1 MTPVSCPVRDN
12 NAYHRYRS
20 ATCRRYVA
28 SRPTRNGS
36 ANGRWTR
43 TCGTSANR
51 RVNAIAPSRPA
62 LTAMLD
68 SVRSPRSVVARA
80 GMKFEIPSVVLIPP
94 IPTRKPKRRRRIGSG
109 CQPNRADTVV
119 LRTAVRV
126 VTGPDTI
133 VSVPGSRQWNEGR
146 SHCRRCRPGTSS
158 SSRMLVRGERKAP
171 TPRPTPVVRVVVAES
186 HGPNQTQG
194 RPQRRTHL
202 TSGARAIAQRRAQRR
217 PG

>member
-68 SVRSPRSVVARA
+68 SVRSPPSVVPRA
-80 GMKFEIPSVVLIPP
+80 GMKFQISSVVLIPP
-94 IPTRKPKRRRRIGSG
+94 IPTRKPERRRRIGSG
-109 CQPNRADTVV
+109 CQPNRATPSSCEP
-119 LRTAVRV
+119 RSESSRARSRSCRCR
-126 VTGPDTI
+126 GR
-133 VSVPGSRQWNEGR
+133 GSRTRAGPAAVHAIRAPRALVVCWSGVR
-146 SHCRRCRPGTSS
+146 GKRRRRGQRPSSES
-158 SSRMLVRGERKAP
+158 SSR
-171 TPRPTPVVRVVVAES
+171 
-186 HGPNQTQG
+186 
-194 RPQRRTHL
+194 
-202 TSGARAIAQRRAQRR
+202 
-217 PG
+217 